1 MTNDIVKH
9 ADTQV
14 MLKEEL
20 KELAVGAMQ
29 TAENAKAVQTRR
41 MYEVAIRQYH
51 EFLQKYN
58 IEPSKGAAVL
68 FLQHLSEKYAFNSIQ
83 QKAAGCKTIY
93 FNDFSCKEV
102 QQLLIGIKNSKR
114 DEKGNYSK
122 PSKALLGGS
131 LGLNKLLISVNTSD
145 ISGKRN
151 HCLIALSFALASRK
165 SEVIAI
171 MIDDIEFSP
180 KGATI
185 RVWQQKTRSE
195 IFKFV
200 PSTSVAFKSLVRLIE
215 ELKKNGITGGYLF
228 RRIRKNGLIGSE
240 KVSPEFFPFILR
252 KALEAA
258 GLENEGI
265 TTHGLRRGYIS
276 TAVQQDKVNPNDLMK
291 HTGHKSLSTIQRYI
305 ESTGKESEKIQDK
318 MRGFI

>member
-1 MTNDIVKH
+1 MTNNLINQT
-9 ADTQV
+9 ATQV
-14 MLKEEL
+14 ALKEEL
-20 KELAVGAMQ
+20 KELAQQAVT
-29 TAENAKAVQTRR
+29 TAESAKAVQTKK

-58 IEPSKGAAVL
+58 LTPSKPSAVL

-83 QKAAGCKTIY
+83 QKAAGCKSVY
-93 FNDFSCKEV
+93 FDDFACKEV
-102 QQLLIGIKNSKR
+102 RELLIGIKNSKR
-114 DEKGNYSK
+114 DEKGNYAK
-122 PSKALLGGS
+122 PSKALLGGA
-131 LGLNKLLISVNTSD
+131 LGIGKVLASINDFD
-145 ISGKRN
+145 ITGKRN
-151 HCLIALSFALASRK
+151 HCLIALGFALASRK

-200 PSTSVAFKSLVRLIE
+200 PSTSVAFKSLVRLIDA
-215 ELKKNGITGGYLF
+215 LKENGITSGYLF

-240 KVSPEFFPFILR
+240 KVSPEFMPYILR

-276 TAVQQDKVNPNDLMK
+276 TAVQQDKVNPSDLMR

-305 ESTGKESEKIQDK
+305 ESTGKESEKIQEK